1 MLYQTE
7 LRSRSEERRECRRLP
22 LALQALFFQ
31 VFTLFMRA
39 AGFDC
44 GIDQ

>member
-1 MLYQTE
+1 
-7 LRSRSEERRECRRLP
+7 
-22 LALQALFFQ
+22 LQALFFQ